1 MITHS
6 EGRSAEVL
14 NDISHV
20 SKVGLKFWIYI
31 HFRKGVMIT
40 IIKVLIEWRKK
51 CESRDKISSG
61 TATMIPFCIL
71 NECNI

>member
-40 IIKVLIEWRKK
+40 IIKVWRKK
-51 CESRDKISSG
+51 MCEFRDKISSG
-61 TATMIPFCIL
+61 TATTIPFCIL

>member
-6 EGRSAEVL
+6 EGKSAEVL

-40 IIKVLIEWRKK
+40 IMKVWRKK
-51 CESRDKISSG
+51 CVSSETKYLQGQQPRSRFVS
-61 TATMIPFCIL
+61 
-71 NECNI
+71 